1 MIYEI
6 LSIVPAKFAD
16 TEIDAVSERIAKQI
30 EATGAAIKKTEN
42 LGKLKLAY
50 AIDHVRYGTYVLF
63 YVEAGQEIMAKVD
76 QVMRL
81 ADESL
86 RHMIVVHPKGMPK
99 HTPRPTSYVP
109 PLNAEGRRSSEK
121 GDKAASSEDR
131 PAPLAAKEVA
141 KPLSTK
147 ALDKKLDEI
156 LDSDIMKS
164 I

>member
-6 LSIVPAKFAD
+6 LAIIPAKFAD
-16 TEIDAVSERIAKQI
+16 TEIEAVAERVAKQLATSGATI
-30 EATGAAIKKTEN
+30 EKTEN

-50 AIDHVRYGTYVLF
+50 PVDHARYGTYVLF
-63 YVEAGQEIMAKVD
+63 YVTAAQEAMKKID
-76 QVMRL
+76 QDMRL
-81 ADESL
+81 SEDVL
-86 RHMIVVHPKGMPK
+86 RHMIVALPKGIPAVTAK
-99 HTPRPTSYVP
+99 PTSYVP

-121 GDKAASSEDR
+121 VVEDR
-131 PAPLAAKEVA
+131 PRHGSKPAATEE
-141 KPLSTK
+141 KPLSTQ

>member
-6 LSIVPAKFAD
+6 LTIIPAKFAD
-16 TEIDAVSERIAKQI
+16 TEIDGIAERVAKMLENDGLKI
-30 EATGAAIKKTEN
+30 ERTEN

-63 YVEAGQEIMAKVD
+63 YASAENTDVLKKVD
-76 QVMRL
+76 QDLRL
-81 ADESL
+81 ADEVL
-86 RHMIVVHPKGMPK
+86 RHTVIAHPEGIPA

-109 PLNAEGRRSSEK
+109 PLTAEGRRA
-121 GDKAASSEDR
+121 GDKSEDR
-131 PAPLAAKEVA
+131 PKAQKAATGEE
-141 KPLSTK
+141 KPISTQE
-147 ALDKKLDEI
+147 LDKKLDEI

>member
-6 LSIVPAKFAD
+6 LTIIPAKFAD
-16 TEIDAVSERIAKQI
+16 TEIEAVSERIAKQI
-30 EATGAAIKKTEN
+30 EAAGGKIEKTEN

-50 AIDHVRYGTYVLF
+50 AINHVRYGTYVLF
-63 YVEAGQEIMAKVD
+63 YIEAAQEIMAKVD
-76 QVMRL
+76 QGLRL
-81 ADESL
+81 ADEVL
-86 RHMIVVHPKGMPK
+86 RHMIVVHPKGMPR

-121 GDKAASSEDR
+121 GDDK
-131 PAPLAAKEVA
+131 PARHAEVAAKIEE

-147 ALDKKLDEI
+147 DLDKKLDEI

>member
-6 LSIVPAKFAD
+6 LTIVPAKFAD

-30 EATGAAIKKTEN
+30 AAAGGKIEKTEN

-63 YVEAGQEIMAKVD
+63 YIEAAQEIMAKVD

-81 ADESL
+81 ADEVL
-86 RHMIVVHPKGMPK
+86 RHIIVALPKGIPA
-99 HTPRPTSYVP
+99 HTARPTSYVP

-121 GDKAASSEDR
+121 GEEKAPRHEAA
-131 PAPLAAKEVA
+131 PAKTEE